1 MRPLACLIALAAVFV
16 GLGPAAA
23 GDARDRGHLLLVQ
36 ATPIPAPQSKRSR
49 PELKTLSDFGH
60 AIHGCWKPPS
70 RAEAPQDIMITV
82 KLSFT
87 REGEV
92 FGKPLVTYITPGT
105 APAHEAAYRKAAAEA
120 FLRCMPLNLSKG
132 LGNAIAGRPFSFS
145 FGNERGRHNA
155 GRAPDADV
163 AYRRPI

>member
-1 MRPLACLIALAAVFV
+1 MRALACLIALAAACG
-16 GLGPAAA
+16 GLGPAA
-23 GDARDRGHLLLVQ
+23 GDARDRGSLLRAQNV
-36 ATPIPAPQSKRSR
+36 PMPAPQPKRSR

-60 AIHGCWKPPS
+60 AIHACWKSPS

-87 REGEV
+87 RSGEV

-105 APAHEAAYRKAAAEA
+105 APEHEAAYRRAVAQA

-155 GRAPDADV
+155 GGAPAPDV

>member
-1 MRPLACLIALAAVFV
+1 VELESRDLGKDRLSEAELDQLI
-16 GLGPAAA
+16 
-23 GDARDRGHLLLVQ
+23 GDRDYKEFLNARN
-36 ATPIPAPQSKRSR
+36 
-49 PELKTLSDFGH
+49 ELYREKKMKE
-60 AIHGCWKPPS
+60 KPPS

-105 APAHEAAYRKAAAEA
+105 VPAHEAAYRKAVAEA